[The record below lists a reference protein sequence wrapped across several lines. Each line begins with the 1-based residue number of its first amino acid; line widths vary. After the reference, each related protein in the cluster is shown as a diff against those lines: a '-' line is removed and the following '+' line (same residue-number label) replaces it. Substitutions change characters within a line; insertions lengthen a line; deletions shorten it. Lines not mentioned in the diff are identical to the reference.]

1 MQAAHKYVADAVNHK
16 SLSPEYYSLRE
27 CSVHGHLK
35 MCLSKLWVTCR
46 YDQRS
51 EARSVSNRRRVEWV
65 RDIEAGDEF
74 DFVLHPRGTHSCDG
88 MSVIDIIIWPAA
100 ASAA

>member
-1 MQAAHKYVADAVNHK
+1 MAGCM
-16 SLSPEYYSLRE
+16 LYSRDPPHWL
-27 CSVHGHLK
+27 
-35 MCLSKLWVTCR
+35 CR
-46 YDQRS
+46 YDAKP
-51 EARSVSNRRRVEWV
+51 EAESVSNRRRAEWV

-74 DFVLHPRGTHSCDG
+74 DFILHPRGSHACDG